1 MDPSESTRTFATDS
15 TVAASE
21 DRRDD
26 EEHKRSPISME
37 ELRQEIAANDLK
49 LASLMAEE
57 RRIEVESMQTIHQEQ
72 IETEKLWIHKY
83 QESLDVKDKRL
94 GEISESLAKLGQVE
108 DTIADLENDMEEMED
123 FIAKLEKKVEGVK
136 IDEEEP
142 VVQGDDDDEKE

>member
-1 MDPSESTRTFATDS
+1 M
-15 TVAASE
+15 
-21 DRRDD
+21 
-26 EEHKRSPISME
+26 
-37 ELRQEIAANDLK
+37 
-49 LASLMAEE
+49 
-57 RRIEVESMQTIHQEQ
+57 
-72 IETEKLWIHKY
+72 
-83 QESLDVKDKRL
+83 KDKRL